1 MHPRMA
7 RLLYFLGGEVHRF
20 QNNCVEGLNCG
31 LYLFTY
37 LFVASCDR
45 GGLRRPPS
53 ITSNAFMIGNKKLH
67 RRMYQEP
74 VVMYSPFP
82 TWRHNLIDTVT

>member
-1 MHPRMA
+1 M
-7 RLLYFLGGEVHRF
+7 HRF

-53 ITSNAFMIGNKKLH
+53 ITSNAFMIGNKKITQKNVPGACGNVLTISN
-67 RRMYQEP
+67 MEA
-74 VVMYSPFP
+74 
-82 TWRHNLIDTVT
+82 